1 MWRLNLERNQLKHT
15 DREGMI
21 ATSFLL
27 IYLLFA
33 YLLVYWT
40 KTVSGIS
47 LTRENFIVNIF
58 MYVVPC
64 FGVISMVYFQESTL
78 TSLGMSKRKS
88 LWILGLM
95 ILSLVFY
102 TQDLLLKI
110 IIIVISEE
118 IIFRGY
124 AANRLRASFG
134 KWGSIVIAGIILGLL
149 YSVVPFVTKSITL
162 SELGVYILIGLATQL
177 ILQKMYFRFNN
188 IIMPM
193 VFHTGILFIAL

>member
-1 MWRLNLERNQLKHT
+1 MWRLILESNHLKHT

-40 KTVSGIS
+40 KTVSGIT

-64 FGVISMVYFQESTL
+64 FGVISMVYFRESTL
-78 TSLGMSKRKS
+78 SSLGMSKRKS

-149 YSVVPFVTKSITL
+149 YSVVPFVSKSITL
-162 SELGVYILIGLATQL
+162 SELSVYILIGIITQL

>member
-1 MWRLNLERNQLKHT
+1 MERNQLKHT